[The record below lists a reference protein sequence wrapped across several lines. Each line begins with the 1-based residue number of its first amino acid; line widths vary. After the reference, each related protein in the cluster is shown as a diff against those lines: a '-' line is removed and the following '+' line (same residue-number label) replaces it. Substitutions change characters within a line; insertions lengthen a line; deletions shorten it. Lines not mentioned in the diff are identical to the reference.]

1 MMRAMIQPR
10 NLRQQVVVEKKR
22 RNVIFFTVIALAS
35 LYMGASLLFGNM
47 GLIKY
52 FGIQKTKNKLEAEMK
67 HIETENQRL
76 KAEIHSLKHDPYYIE
91 KHARED
97 FGLAKP
103 DEYIFQF
110 QNDNN
115 RSIR

>member
-1 MMRAMIQPR
+1 MTGRIQPR

-52 FGIQKTKNKLEAEMK
+52 FWLHKTKNKLDVEMK

-76 KAEIHSLKHDPYYIE
+76 KAEIHALKHDPYYIE

-110 QNDNN
+110 QNDNTRN
-115 RSIR
+115 TK

>member
-1 MMRAMIQPR
+1 MISKIQPR
-10 NLRQQVVVEKKR
+10 NLRQQVVIEKKK
-22 RNVIFFTVIALAS
+22 RNVIFFTIIVLAS
-35 LYMGASLLFGNM
+35 LYMGASLIFGDM

-52 FGIQKTKNKLEAEMK
+52 LGLQKTKNKLETEMK

-76 KAEIHSLKHDPYYIE
+76 KTEVHGLKHDPYYIE

-115 RSIR
+115 RNTR